1 VALIALLLVPSACE
15 PPGKPEAEPPPALDV
30 TDFKVLY
37 SQNCSGCHGDNG
49 KNGPGRILND
59 PLYLAYVQ
67 KEALHQVIENGR
79 PGTAMPAWALKQGG
93 PLTPKQ
99 VDALVDGL
107 EGWKKAFRP
116 GLAPLPAYLS
126 TGPADQ
132 AKGKKLF
139 LRGCFACHGPGARV
153 GLVTDPSYLSLSTD
167 QNLRTS
173 IVVGRPDLGMP
184 DYRFLNAGHA
194 LTDQDVS
201 DLVAYLASLR
211 PVDSDMGQREQKLT
225 KNGEGTQ

>member
-1 VALIALLLVPSACE
+1 MALLPLLVPTGCE
-15 PPGKPEAEPPPALDV
+15 PPGRPVPEPPPASQL
-30 TDFKVLY
+30 TDFKVLF

-59 PLYLAYVQ
+59 SLYLAYVP
-67 KEALHQVIENGR
+67 KEALHQVIEYGR
-79 PGTAMPAWALKQGG
+79 PGTAMPAWAQKQGG

-99 VDALVDGL
+99 VDALVNGL
-107 EGWKKAFRP
+107 EGWKKSFSSGAA
-116 GLAPLPAYLS
+116 LVPAYAS
-126 TGPADQ
+126 TGPGDETR
-132 AKGKKLF
+132 GKKLF

-194 LTDQDVS
+194 LNDENVN

-211 PVDSDMGQREQKLT
+211 PVDSDMGQREQKT
-225 KNGEGTQ
+225 KDLKGTP